1 MAVVLPPE
9 PQYVLVAGFGTHWLL
24 VTCRL
29 RVLHEFGCW
38 GALNYVVINRHEEH

>member
-29 RVLHEFGCW
+29 GVLQEFGFSRLFSQTLPLL
-38 GALNYVVINRHEEH
+38 GGT